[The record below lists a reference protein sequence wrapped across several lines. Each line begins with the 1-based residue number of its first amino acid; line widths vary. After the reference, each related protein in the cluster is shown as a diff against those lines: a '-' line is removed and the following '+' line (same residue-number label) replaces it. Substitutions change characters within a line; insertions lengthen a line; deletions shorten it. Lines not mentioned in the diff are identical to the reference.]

1 MEKIKKKVLFID
13 VGSHECQEIKALT
26 QSSIYLAIIYLKRY
40 LLNWFVKGLLVPST
54 SEFIN
59 FLKIRNELI
68 KKVDFSFVAIEPNW
82 RHFNNK
88 IYKKLNNVFSFGL
101 QKMDNNFKIKYL
113 SFKSQKKNDQ
123 GASLFKTPDH
133 INLSEAI
140 PVLDTD
146 YFCRN
151 VLQVILDK
159 YDHNQS
165 PKMFLRLNCEG
176 TEDDVIYSVNK
187 FFSKQLAGILGSLDD
202 VEKKKGAIKA
212 NDLENY
218 LHLNTINFCKFSSN
232 MSTWP
237 NAIRFLKNKLK

>member
-1 MEKIKKKVLFID
+1 MKNNSKVLFVDI
-13 VGSHECQEIKALT
+13 GSHECQEINALT
-26 QSSIYLAIIYLKRY
+26 QSSVY
-40 LLNWFVKGLLVPST
+40 LLILYIKRFLLNFFSKGRIAPPIL
-54 SEFIN
+54 EFLD
-59 FLKIRNELI
+59 FLKIRNRLM
-68 KKVDFSFVAIEPNW
+68 KKIDFCFIAVEPNW
-82 RHFNNK
+82 RHFNSK
-88 IYKKLNNVFSFGL
+88 IYNKLNYVFCFGL
-101 QKMDNNFKIKYL
+101 QKIEGNIEINNL